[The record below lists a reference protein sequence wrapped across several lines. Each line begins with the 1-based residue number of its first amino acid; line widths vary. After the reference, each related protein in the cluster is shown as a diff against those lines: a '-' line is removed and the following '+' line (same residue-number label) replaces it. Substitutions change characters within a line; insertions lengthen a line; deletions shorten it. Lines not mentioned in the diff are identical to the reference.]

1 MKSHLIKLLSLIM
14 LTVATTSWSAPLKTY
29 VAEFSV
35 SGAAKPD
42 EMKSTI
48 QTLLLSR
55 LAGEKIAT
63 QGVPK
68 GAEITVSGS
77 YLLSGGMF
85 SLDAAAVTSSGAV
98 VTRAFTQGKA
108 PDDLIPA
115 VGTLAKSL
123 ADGINKAVIPPAATP
138 VPAAAALVPAV
149 VTPTADI
156 IIAPKVVSATKQA
169 GVHRMA
175 GALSGLAVGQT
186 LPGGERELFVAGNN
200 SLRYYRQSAGL
211 KLVAEISYKV
221 NEKILAVDSADLDN
235 DMVPEIYVTVMNGE
249 VLASQVWKVDGTAL
263 KQIAG
268 PLPYY
273 FRAVSGAG
281 GVKKLYAQQLSGTAD
296 FAGDVAEVVRVGG
309 SYELK
314 NPLKLPK
321 GGSLYNF
328 GLLRGPKG
336 EASPVVVDNSGFV
349 RVFNSGGDELW
360 KSSEAYGG
368 SETFFKR
375 TEIGGQ
381 RSSDSGERQVY
392 LTPRMIVKGNGELL
406 VAKNSE
412 SWFMKNK
419 HSYSKSSLYCF
430 AWNGSDLEEKW
441 HTQQNDY
448 YLADFAY
455 DENSRELLLLEVVA
469 KEEGLFDKGASRLVV
484 RSLKKAGAIPPFLCT
499 CNKEKYLDICRSMA
513 YLLFMAVN
521 YGHNI

>member
-1 MKSHLIKLLSLIM
+1 MKLQRMYLVFLLLVMS
-14 LTVATTSWSAPLKTY
+14 VTTSWSAPLKTH
-29 VAEFSV
+29 VAEFNV
-35 SGAAKPD
+35 SGAAKP
-42 EMKSTI
+42 EEVRSII

-55 LAGEKIAT
+55 LAGDRIAT
-63 QGVPK
+63 QGAPQ

-85 SLDAAAVTSSGAV
+85 SLDAAAVNSSGAV

-115 VGTLAKSL
+115 IGTLAKSL
-123 ADGINKAVIPPAATP
+123 ADGINKVVTQSAATP
-138 VPAAAALVPAV
+138 APAAAALVPLADA
-149 VTPTADI
+149 PAADI
-156 IIAPKVVSATKQA
+156 IIAPKSVSAAKQA
-169 GVHRMA
+169 GVHRMT
-175 GALSGLAVGQT
+175 GALSSLAVGRT

-200 SLRYYRQSAGL
+200 SLRYYRQGAGL

-309 SYELK
+309 GYELK

-328 GLLRGPKG
+328 GILRGPKG

-368 SETFFKR
+368 SETYFKR

-392 LTPRMIVKGNGELL
+392 LTSRMIVKGDGELL

-455 DENSRELLLLEVVA
+455 DENNRELLLLEVVD

-484 RSLKKAGAIPPFLCT
+484 RKV
-499 CNKEKYLDICRSMA
+499 D
-513 YLLFMAVN
+513 
-521 YGHNI
+521 